1 MKNDKCIV
9 LPVRGMHCPNCE
21 NKIEDALN
29 GLSGIQRVKA
39 SYRKGQV
46 EIGYDSDPPD
56 LMVICQVLKELGYE
70 AESNN
75 RRQGQSAAAS
85 RPMSPFRLAQV
96 AIVVVALYMII
107 NATGGLN
114 FLPEINQ
121 NMGYG
126 LLFLTGLLVSLH
138 CIGMCGG
145 INLSQTLSHPVQ
157 SSKVRPSLL
166 YNSGRVLS
174 YTLLGGIVGVL
185 GSVVGF
191 SGTAKGIVAIVSG
204 VLMILIGLN
213 LLDLFSWV
221 RRLMPSLPKSF
232 SRLFHSKKGTGPFIV
247 GLLNG
252 FMPCGPLQA
261 MQLYALGTGSFW
273 GGASSMFVFSL
284 GTVPLMFIFG
294 LLGSLLSSRFTRKML
309 QASGILIL
317 VLGVVMFN
325 RGMSLSGVSLLPD
338 WLAETGYKAQIKGDV
353 QVVTTELKSGQY
365 TPITVYRGIP
375 VRWTIKAD
383 QEDLNGCNNPVTIPS
398 YHIEAKLKAGDNIIE
413 FTPEKA
419 GTIDYTCWMGM
430 IRSTIKV
437 IDP

>member
-1 MKNDKCIV
+1 
-9 LPVRGMHCPNCE
+9 
-21 NKIEDALN
+21 
-29 GLSGIQRVKA
+29 
-39 SYRKGQV
+39 
-46 EIGYDSDPPD
+46 
-56 LMVICQVLKELGYE
+56 
-70 AESNN
+70 
-75 RRQGQSAAAS
+75 
-85 RPMSPFRLAQV
+85 
-96 AIVVVALYMII
+96 
-107 NATGGLN
+107 
-114 FLPEINQ
+114 
-121 NMGYG
+121 
-126 LLFLTGLLVSLH
+126 
-138 CIGMCGG
+138 
-145 INLSQTLSHPVQ
+145 
-157 SSKVRPSLL
+157 
-166 YNSGRVLS
+166 
-174 YTLLGGIVGVL
+174 
-185 GSVVGF
+185 
-191 SGTAKGIVAIVSG
+191 
-204 VLMILIGLN
+204 
-213 LLDLFSWV
+213 
-221 RRLMPSLPKSF
+221 
-232 SRLFHSKKGTGPFIV
+232 
-247 GLLNG
+247 
-252 FMPCGPLQA
+252 
-261 MQLYALGTGSFW
+261 
-273 GGASSMFVFSL
+273 MFVFSL